1 MTTPDFFRARLD
13 AMIDLRHP
21 LAVLAT
27 RMPWAQIEAALAP
40 CLTRKDRQGRAI
52 EGVDLFG
59 PTTHVVGAG
68 TSAAGRP
75 RLPIRL
81 MVGLLYLKHAF
92 GESDETVVQ
101 RWAENPYWQFF
112 CGSAY
117 FETRLPCD
125 PSGLT
130 RFRRVLGD
138 AGVEELLAKTIET
151 AVSIK
156 AIAPKDLER
165 VIVDS
170 TVQEKAIAY
179 PTDSRLLDVARRKL
193 VLLAKRAGL
202 VLRQTFDKE
211 GRSLKRRA
219 GGYAHAKQFRRL
231 RGVLKRQRTILGRV
245 MRDLARR
252 LPALPEDMQPIVTR
266 WLERARRIHT
276 QRPKDKNKLYAL
288 HAPEVE
294 CIGKGKARQP
304 YEFGVKVGIATTERG
319 NLIVGARAFPGNP
332 YDGHTLAEQLEQA
345 TILMQDVKGA
355 PNPHTAIVDLGY
367 RGVEVPGVEI
377 IHRGRIKRLS
387 AHARR
392 LLKRRQAIEPVI
404 GHLKDDCGLRRN
416 WLKGAEGD
424 VLHPVL
430 CAAGYNLRWL
440 LRAVTRLGLKA
451 LFVFWM
457 LIGMLGRVVSDAPA
471 CPQNQPLKAGN

>member
-13 AMIDLRHP
+13 AMIDLRHS

-27 RMPWAQIEAALAP
+27 RMRWAEIESALAP
-40 CLTRKDRQGRAI
+40 CFVRQDRQGRPI
-52 EGVDLFG
+52 EGLDPFG
-59 PTTHVVGAG
+59 PTLQMTGAG

-92 GESDETVVQ
+92 GESDESVVQ

-112 CGSAY
+112 CGGEY

-125 PSGLT
+125 TSGLT
-130 RFRRVLGD
+130 RLRRALGD

-151 AVSIK
+151 AVSMK

-170 TVQEKAIAY
+170 TVQEKAIAF

-193 VLLAKRAGL
+193 VLIAKRSGV
-202 VLRQTFDKE
+202 VLRQTFEKE

-219 GGYAHAKQFRRL
+219 GGYAHAKQYRRL
-231 RGVLKRQRTILGRV
+231 RRVLKRQRTILGRV
-245 MRDLARR
+245 MRDLERR
-252 LPALPEDMQPIVTR
+252 LPTLADGMKAHTTR
-266 WLERARRIHT
+266 WLGRARRIHT
-276 QRPKDKNKLYAL
+276 LRRAAKDTLYTLQAR
-288 HAPEVE
+288 EGE
-294 CIGKGKARQP
+294 TIGKGKARQP
-304 YEFGVKVGIATTERG
+304 YEFGVKVGIATTEKG

-332 YDGHTLAEQLEQA
+332 YDGHTLTEQIEQA
-345 TILMQDVKGA
+345 TILMQEVQGTPK
-355 PNPHTAIVDLGY
+355 PHTAIVDLGY

-377 IHRGRIKRLS
+377 IHRGRIKSLS
-387 AHARR
+387 AKARR
-392 LLKRRQAIEPVI
+392 LLKRRQAVEPVI

-416 WLKGAEGD
+416 WLKGSEGD

-440 LRAVTRLGLKA
+440 MRAIARLGLKA
-451 LFVFWM
+451 LFALWLLV
-457 LIGMLGRVVSDAPA
+457 GMRGRLVNDEGAWP
-471 CPQNQPLKAGN
+471 PGRRRKAAN